1 MTFSALANRSH
12 WFCAGHRPG
21 KKSFGSRCACG
32 ILHQR
37 GGGLSVGGSFGDFK
51 GIVPAEWRYH
61 EFSYSISF
69 SFCPFSIPEVWWSS
83 FPYPC
88 LRKSHL
94 PGRWTCYRRSWRWAS
109 YGSIQESRS
118 RWVGFSWTFA
128 IMHVCVGFQ
137 DTYVIN
143 GPVNSIHCHIDQHLD
158 FKFLRHASS
167 SNLQAKYCLK
177 SSPDRIFT
185 LCGCTKLEV
194 YSRIARPR
202 SKSIAL
208 PVISIYIYIHS
219 ILYART
225 HMYIFKSI

>member
-1 MTFSALANRSH
+1 MWHDILCLSQPIP

-51 GIVPAEWRYH
+51 GIVPAKWR
-61 EFSYSISF
+61 
-69 SFCPFSIPEVWWSS
+69 PFFFIPEVWWSP
-83 FPYPC
+83 FPFPC

-128 IMHVCVGFQ
+128 IMHVCLGFQ
-137 DTYVIN
+137 DNYVIS
-143 GPVNSIHCHIDQHLD
+143 GRVNSIHCHIDQHLD

-167 SNLQAKYCLK
+167 S
-177 SSPDRIFT
+177 PDRIFT
-185 LCGCTKLEV
+185 VRGCTKLQV
-194 YSRIARPR
+194 YSRISRPR
-202 SKSIAL
+202 SWSIAL
-208 PVISIYIYIHS
+208 PIIYIYIYG
-219 ILYART
+219 ILYAHA
-225 HMYIFKSI
+225 HMYIFKYICIYIYIFKI